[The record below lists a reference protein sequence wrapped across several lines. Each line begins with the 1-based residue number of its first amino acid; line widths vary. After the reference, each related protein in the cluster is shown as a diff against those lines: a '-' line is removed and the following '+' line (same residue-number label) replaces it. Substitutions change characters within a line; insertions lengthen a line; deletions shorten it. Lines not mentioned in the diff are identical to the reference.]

1 MTKADCDAA
10 RAAVIRA
17 RELRKDIT
25 NMRAA
30 DADPEEIWSVAAE
43 IAELERSAAAV
54 AAEIQRVEDPIN
66 RRMLYLRFIE
76 AQTWTMVAAGL
87 GSGSSPESCRVLV
100 YKYFK
105 AHDGET

>member
-1 MTKADCDAA
+1 MTKADCYAA
-10 RAAVIRA
+10 RAAVIKA
-17 RELRKDIT
+17 RELRKDVA

-30 DADPEEIWSVAAE
+30 DADPDAIWSVAAE

-66 RRMLYLRFIE
+66 RRMLYLRFVE

-87 GSGSSPESCRVLV
+87 GNGSSPESCRVLV
-100 YKYFK
+100 YKFFK
-105 AHDGET
+105 ARDGET